1 MTTYEVLLTLHV
13 LAAIVWLGGSIMILV
28 LGYMQR
34 SAPIEQRVAYTKL
47 TEKVGNRV
55 FAPASIVLIVAGSFL
70 VDEAGYDY
78 GDTWVTLGY
87 VGWFISFV
95 LGVGFYGPTGK
106 RRDKLIESNGISD
119 PGVAANVD
127 RVLTVATVDT
137 LIITLVVLDM
147 TTKPFL

>member
-13 LAAIVWLGGSIMILV
+13 LAAIVWLGGSIMVLV
-28 LGYMQR
+28 LGYLQR
-34 SAPIEQRVAYTKL
+34 SAPIEQRVGYTKL
-47 TEKVGNRV
+47 TERVGNLV
-55 FAPASIVLIVAGSFL
+55 FAPASILLILAGSFL

-78 GDTWVTLGY
+78 SDTWVILGY
-87 VGWFISFV
+87 AGWFVSFV
-95 LGVGFYGPTGK
+95 LGVGFYGPQGK
-106 RRDKLIESNGISD
+106 RRDAVIEANGISD

-127 RVLTVATVDT
+127 RVLTVATFDT